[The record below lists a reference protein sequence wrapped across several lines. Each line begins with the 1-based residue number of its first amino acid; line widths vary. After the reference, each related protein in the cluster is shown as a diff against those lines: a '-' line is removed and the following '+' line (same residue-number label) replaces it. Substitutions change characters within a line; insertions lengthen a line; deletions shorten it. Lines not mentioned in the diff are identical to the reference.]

1 MYIEIKSQSLKIARL
16 QSESHTI
23 NLRGARKTQL
33 KAESFV
39 GHILIRSE
47 TEVIGIALYH
57 LLRSKE

>member
-33 KAESFV
+33 KPKV
-39 GHILIRSE
+39 
-47 TEVIGIALYH
+47 
-57 LLRSKE
+57 